1 MTVGGVEK
9 LRGDWDAQLFVR
21 GDLAVVWKTA
31 PCAGGFE
38 RRTKV
43 FRKQGSTWRL
53 VHAQVTGPD
62 DTGEMPLSSA
72 AA

>member
-1 MTVGGVEK
+1 MTVGGGVEK

-21 GDLAVVWKTA
+21 GDIAVVWRTA
-31 PCAGGFE
+31 PCAGGWE

-43 FRKQGSTWRL
+43 FRKQGSSWKL
-53 VHAQVTGPD
+53 VHAQVTFPYEA
-62 DTGEMPLSSA
+62 GEAAFSA